1 MEVQGNIW
9 NIWRCMLQTGL
20 QMSRHR
26 HRNLPRG
33 GHQRRTQLCQ
43 WIQCRP
49 RRTRGSWISCGFSS
63 FPSISRLTLWK
74 QHRMPSLT
82 LPFSHLCCRKPADT
96 DQEVEV
102 FSRLL
107 TASQFATVDLT
118 VVRTWWSS
126 QRRKSHTKGILNSH
140 HESSILF
147 WGCPT
152 VPYGSLHIHQFATVE
167 LTLVWAKWRE
177 SHGCKYSLSHTCS
190 TEGIPNSH
198 GIPILSRQRS
208 KNTYYFKGLPT
219 FLN

>member
-74 QHRMPSLT
+74 QHALDAQSYSSLFSSMLSKASGHRAGSGSVQQVTNCVAVCDCWADPGLDMVEQPAKEVTYKRNFKLPSWEFNTFFLGV
-82 LPFSHLCCRKPADT
+82 SHCPIWLVTSLRVLNWPWSQPNGGSHMAVSPIHALLREFQIPMGFPYFPDRGPRT
-96 DQEVEV
+96 HII
-102 FSRLL
+102 SRDFLL
-107 TASQFATVDLT
+107 F
-118 VVRTWWSS
+118 
-126 QRRKSHTKGILNSH
+126 
-140 HESSILF
+140 
-147 WGCPT
+147 
-152 VPYGSLHIHQFATVE
+152 
-167 LTLVWAKWRE
+167 
-177 SHGCKYSLSHTCS
+177 
-190 TEGIPNSH
+190 
-198 GIPILSRQRS
+198 
-208 KNTYYFKGLPT
+208 
-219 FLN
+219 

>member
-1 MEVQGNIW
+1 
-9 NIWRCMLQTGL
+9 MLQTGL

-43 WIQCRP
+43 WILCRP

-74 QHRMPSLT
+74 QHALDAQSYSSL
-82 LPFSHLCCRKPADT
+82 FSSMLSKASGHT

-107 TASQFATVDLT
+107 TASQFATVELT
-118 VVRTWWSS
+118 LAWTWWSS
-126 QRRKSHTKGILNSH
+126 QGRKSHTKGILNSH

-147 WGCPT
+147 WGCPIWLVT
-152 VPYGSLHIHQFATVE
+152 HTSLRV
-167 LTLVWAKWRE
+167 
-177 SHGCKYSLSHTCS
+177 
-190 TEGIPNSH
+190 
-198 GIPILSRQRS
+198 
-208 KNTYYFKGLPT
+208 
-219 FLN
+219 LN

>member
-1 MEVQGNIW
+1 
-9 NIWRCMLQTGL
+9 MLQTGL

-49 RRTRGSWISCGFSS
+49 RRTRGIWISCGFSS
-63 FPSISRLTLWK
+63 FPSISQLTLWK
-74 QHRMPSLT
+74 QHWMPSLT

-96 DQEVEV
+96 EQEVEV

-107 TASQFATVDLT
+107 TASQFATVELT
-118 VVRTWWSS
+118 LAWTWWSS

-152 VPYGSLHIHQFATVE
+152 VPYGSLH
-167 LTLVWAKWRE
+167 
-177 SHGCKYSLSHTCS
+177 SL
-190 TEGIPNSH
+190 
-198 GIPILSRQRS
+198 RV
-208 KNTYYFKGLPT
+208 
-219 FLN
+219 LN

>member
-74 QHRMPSLT
+74 QHWMPSLT
-82 LPFSHLCCRKPADT
+82 LPFCVVESQRTQTRKY
-96 DQEVEV
+96 VEV

-107 TASQFATVDLT
+107 TASQFATVELT
-118 VVRTWWSS
+118 LAWTWWSS
-126 QRRKSHTKGILNSH
+126 QRRKSHTKGILKSH
-140 HESSILF
+140 HESSILFF

-152 VPYGSLHIHQFATVE
+152 VPYGSLHSLRVLNWPWSEPNGGSHMAANSPIHA
-167 LTLVWAKWRE
+167 LLRE
-177 SHGCKYSLSHTCS
+177 FQ
-190 TEGIPNSH
+190 IPMGFPYFPDRGPRTH
-198 GIPILSRQRS
+198 IISRD
-208 KNTYYFKGLPT
+208 
-219 FLN
+219 FLLF